1 MITLFKELAD
11 RFIEFVLGL
20 VKGETLEEQLTS
32 ALKSAIFLVS
42 VLGFVVTA
50 LLVSNLN
57 LRIELS
63 DMEAGVSKV
72 NLLFDSEGGGPIR
85 GFLRINDVLSEQN
98 AVIKQENILLLKGNV
113 KLTGENHWLQL
124 HLVEVLDENKLLRD
138 NNKVLL
144 LKCGKPS

>member
-98 AVIKQENILLLKGNV
+98 GVIKQENILLLKGNV
-113 KLTGENHWLQL
+113 RLTEENHWLRL
-124 HLVEVLDENKLLRD
+124 HLVEVLDENQLLRD

-144 LKCGKPS
+144 LKCVKP